1 MTSGSAAGLPG
12 VRPSQGTCSFQGKF
26 SLTQGHVSSPRRW
39 PELPGTGSGEETGP
53 GRSRSPKLRAGRG
66 DGALGAN
73 THRPARAPPSSGPAR
88 EAPGEGATASPGV
101 GDRRLL
107 PQHCGP
113 ERLTDGRRGQPL
125 PASLAPGPRE
135 APITRLARR
144 TAAGPSV
151 RSRRPG
157 SARSSAELLREDPED
172 RYRRSSFSKAGVQ
185 GTERW

>member
-73 THRPARAPPSSGPAR
+73 TYRPARGPAR

-113 ERLTDGRRGQPL
+113 ERLTDGRRGRPL

-135 APITRLARR
+135 APITRWARR
-144 TAAGPSV
+144 TAAGPSA

-157 SARSSAELLREDPED
+157 SARSSAGLLPGGSGGSVLETE
-172 RYRRSSFSKAGVQ
+172 AGVQ

>member
-26 SLTQGHVSSPRRW
+26 SLTQGHVSSPPRW

-73 THRPARAPPSSGPAR
+73 THRPARAPPGRRPAR
-88 EAPGEGATASPGV
+88 GRPPAQGWGTDACFLSTA
-101 GDRRLL
+101 
-107 PQHCGP
+107 GP